1 MSTLQWLEQTTF
13 SDWVLTSFIGFPLM
27 LSLHAVGLAIS
38 MGLLLVLN
46 LRMLGL
52 FRFISYI
59 FFKRAL
65 LLAWT
70 GLGINFLS
78 GTILFVPR
86 GVEYV
91 GDTAFLTKMVL
102 IIFGLFNTVW
112 LHRQLVRESG
122 LWASDLAAPIPV
134 RFWAATSMVIWFG
147 VIASGRLIAYVD

>member
-1 MSTLQWLEQTTF
+1 MSILQWLEQTTF
-13 SDWVLTSFIGFPLM
+13 SDWVLTSFVGFPLM
-27 LSLHAVGLAIS
+27 LSLHAVGMAIS
-38 MGLLLVLN
+38 MGLILILN

-52 FRFISYI
+52 FRFISYV
-59 FFKRAL
+59 FLKRAL

-78 GTILFVPR
+78 GAVLFVPR

-91 GDTAFLTKMVL
+91 GDTAFLTKMAL
-102 IIFGLFNTVW
+102 IVFGLFNTVW

-122 LWASDLAAPIPV
+122 LWVSDLAIPV
-134 RFWAATSMVIWFG
+134 SVRFSAVTSMVIWFG

>member
-1 MSTLQWLEQTTF
+1 M
-13 SDWVLTSFIGFPLM
+13 
-27 LSLHAVGLAIS
+27 
-38 MGLLLVLN
+38 
-46 LRMLGL
+46 
-52 FRFISYI
+52 
-59 FFKRAL
+59 
-65 LLAWT
+65 LAWT